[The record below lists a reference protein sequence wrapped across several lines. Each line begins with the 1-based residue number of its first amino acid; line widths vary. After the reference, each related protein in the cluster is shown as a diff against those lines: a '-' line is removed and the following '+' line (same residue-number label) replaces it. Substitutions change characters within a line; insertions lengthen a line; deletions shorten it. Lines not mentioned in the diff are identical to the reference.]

1 MHGNMNVNTN
11 GISKVHSWRVHTQC
25 IFFAAEE
32 SADFSTKC
40 RVRVL
45 LAIYVGGEYGRRIKF
60 MEFLAELMNR
70 CS

>member
-1 MHGNMNVNTN
+1 MYTHTHGVT
-11 GISKVHSWRVHTQC
+11 KVHTQGLV
-25 IFFAAEE
+25 FPAED

-40 RVRVL
+40 RVHAL
-45 LAIYVGGEYGRRIKF
+45 LAINVGGEFGRRIKF